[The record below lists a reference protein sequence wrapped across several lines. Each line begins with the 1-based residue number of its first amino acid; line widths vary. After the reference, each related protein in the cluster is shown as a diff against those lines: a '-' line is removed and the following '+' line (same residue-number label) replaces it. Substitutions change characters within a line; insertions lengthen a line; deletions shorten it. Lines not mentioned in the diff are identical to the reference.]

1 MKINFILLSCLKT
14 ECVHFT
20 GIWRFWFECL
30 TELPSASRMTQTA
43 VRILPYVRSAPDCP
57 SSLTQCWACKEP
69 DRGKDT
75 FIKMVLNWFLLKG
88 SDLTVTALMNEH
100 THKKKLVIRFH
111 KCKHFHVYVILSIH
125 DFIVSCTLNFALFFP
140 PLSVTYPNRPSGH
153 VWFYDTPV
161 ENRCF
166 LACCIGDCV
175 CWEAFEHKHF
185 FIVHFPS
192 AVALAVL
199 ICCMC
204 NVLQNGKIKFV
215 LSQSCSINNETR
227 SCQNCLAPCHTCLF
241 AQILTGNGESA
252 MVYACMRFW
261 GSELS

>member
-88 SDLTVTALMNEH
+88 SCAIAV
-100 THKKKLVIRFH
+100 
-111 KCKHFHVYVILSIH
+111 
-125 DFIVSCTLNFALFFP
+125 
-140 PLSVTYPNRPSGH
+140 
-153 VWFYDTPV
+153 
-161 ENRCF
+161 
-166 LACCIGDCV
+166 
-175 CWEAFEHKHF
+175 F

-192 AVALAVL
+192 SVDLAAL

-252 MVYACMRFW
+252 MVYACMRIW